1 MFGQAI
7 ATVPR
12 VQISPLRHAGLI
24 AGLVLFVGLG
34 GAAALLPIEGAVIA
48 NGQVRVQGK
57 PQLVQSLDSGLV
69 TEVAV
74 HDGMHV
80 EAGAL
85 LVALDPTVATTRLE
99 VSNERLAMAISERT
113 RLMAEAEILATPAGA
128 MIDSKAPV
136 LQFTLPE
143 LPFPAPDLI
152 EAAARQQALFNARHV
167 QIKDG
172 RKRQIEMESQVKA
185 QIAGVAA
192 QVASLQAENVFL
204 ETELTNQ
211 KDLVAKG
218 LARQSQLSDL
228 ERQSVTLQGR
238 LAGLE
243 TENNR
248 LQAAY
253 RDISL
258 AQSQEE
264 SRLSEEIAQGLR
276 DTTGQIQE
284 LTQDI
289 VALRADVDRTQ
300 LRAPVAGI
308 VHELAVTAPGALV
321 TAGAPLVQII
331 PLDRGVEV
339 EVRVDPNAIDQVYPG
354 QEAKVMVAAF
364 DQRTVPKLQAT
375 VTSIPPDATIDPATT
390 RSYYR
395 VIVSMTP
402 EAEAVLGDLT
412 LTHLQRGLREN

>member
-1 MFGQAI
+1 
-7 ATVPR
+7 
-12 VQISPLRHAGLI
+12 
-24 AGLVLFVGLG
+24 
-34 GAAALLPIEGAVIA
+34 
-48 NGQVRVQGK
+48 
-57 PQLVQSLDSGLV
+57 
-69 TEVAV
+69 
-74 HDGMHV
+74 
-80 EAGAL
+80 
-85 LVALDPTVATTRLE
+85 
-99 VSNERLAMAISERT
+99 
-113 RLMAEAEILATPAGA
+113 
-128 MIDSKAPV
+128 
-136 LQFTLPE
+136 
-143 LPFPAPDLI
+143 
-152 EAAARQQALFNARHV
+152 
-167 QIKDG
+167 
-172 RKRQIEMESQVKA
+172 
-185 QIAGVAA
+185 
-192 QVASLQAENVFL
+192 VASLQAENVFL

-412 LTHLQRGLREN
+412 LTPGMPVEVFLKTSERSILSWLMAPILTHLQRGLREN